1 MTEIIPDLIISDWVA
16 QHTRQRPDAIAL
28 ALHETGATVTWAE
41 LERRVA
47 ALAGA
52 LRDGWGVGPGDRV
65 ALVAENDP
73 RLLEVQFACMRIG
86 AVFLPLNWRLTAA
99 ELAVQL
105 ADADVAA
112 VIHDSEW
119 SALVDD
125 LAIPVPRACWDEPA
139 YEELLAAA
147 VPVPGG
153 DLDPDAVTHLL
164 YTSGTTGLP
173 KGVLCTNRT
182 LVTHAQNLA
191 HTSRMAERDQHHLN
205 VVPWFHAGGLNVFT
219 NAMLFWGGR
228 VTTMRRYDPAVT
240 LGLLA
245 DPELRITHICGVLQ
259 TFEWLVRHDEFAAV
273 RFPTLHTVLFGG
285 WGPSTHE
292 IVHAMRDRGVR
303 VQLSWGASELGPL
316 VTVLSRPDDAATD
329 AGSSGTVVPH
339 TRLRIVA
346 PDGTDVKPGEVG
358 ELWVRGG
365 AVTPGY
371 WRRPRAEAFEGPW
384 FRTGD
389 AGRMDEGGHVYIVGR
404 VKEMYRSGGE
414 NVYPAEVENV
424 LVDLPGVVELTVVGV
439 PDERWGE
446 TGLLAVVLAP
456 GASLTLADVQALAT
470 GRLAR
475 FKHPAHLLVLDVM
488 PRSATAKISRA
499 AIRELFLADPK
510 AGAGVPVARG
520 ILAGG
525 VPGPAPRF
533 SEP

>member
-1 MTEIIPDLIISDWVA
+1 MSDLIITDWVA
-16 QHTRQRPDAIAL
+16 QHARQRPDAIAL

-47 ALAGA
+47 ALAGV
-52 LRDGWGVGPGDRV
+52 LRDTWGARPGDRV

-86 AVFLPLNWRLTAA
+86 AVFMPLNWRLTAT
-99 ELAVQL
+99 ELGAQL
-105 ADADVAA
+105 ADAEPVAM
-112 VIHDSEW
+112 IHDADW
-119 SALVDD
+119 RALVDE
-125 LAIPVPRACWDEPA
+125 LALAVPRACWDEPSYDA
-139 YEELLAAA
+139 LLAAA
-147 VPVPGG
+147 DPVAGG

-228 VTTMRRYDPAVT
+228 VTTVRRYDPAVA
-240 LGLLA
+240 LGLLT
-245 DPELRITHICGVLQ
+245 DPGLAITHLCGVLQ
-259 TFEWLVRHDEFAAV
+259 TFEWLVRQDGFAAV
-273 RFPTLHTVLFGG
+273 AAFPALHTALFGG
-285 WGPSTHE
+285 WGPSTQE
-292 IVHAMRDRGVR
+292 IVLALRARGVP

-316 VTVLSRPDDAATD
+316 VTVLSRPDDAAAD

-346 PDGTDVKPGEVG
+346 PDGTDVEPGGVG

-371 WRRPRAEAFEGPW
+371 WRQPRDDTFHGLW

-389 AGRMDEGGHVYIVGR
+389 AGRMDAAGHVYIVGR

-424 LVDLPGVVELTVVGV
+424 LADLPGVAELTVVGV

-446 TGLLAVVLAP
+446 TGLLAVVLEP
-456 GASLTLADVQALAT
+456 GAALTLADVQAFAA

-475 FKHPAHLLVLDVM
+475 FKQPSHLLVLDVL

-499 AIRELFLADPK
+499 AIREAFL
-510 AGAGVPVARG
+510 GAGVPA
-520 ILAGG
+520 
-525 VPGPAPRF
+525 
-533 SEP
+533 